1 MFTRDDLKPLI
12 IKALKNFGGKA
23 RVLQVCKY
31 IWDNHEAEIK
41 ASGDLLYKW
50 QYDVRWAAQE
60 LRDEGIMKPVHG
72 SRSQPWELV

>member
-1 MFTRDDLKPLI
+1 MFTREDLKPLI
-12 IKALKNFGGKA
+12 IKALTSFGGKG

-41 ASGDLLYKW
+41 SSGDLLYKW

-60 LRDEGIMKPVHG
+60 LRDAGVLKPMHG
-72 SRSQPWELV
+72 SRSKPWELA